1 MKTSPSPSDV
11 PSKQDKP
18 ASNLPIKQPSALQPG
33 EKPKPGPK
41 AAKPLKKR
49 SKKRPEKRPFGSI
62 RCRSCNRYGL
72 TEECCCTPGARYSVM
87 IQSKRVSKEQRKQIR
102 RLSFASVKEAEEF
115 RHLIAKRSYRTPDE
129 LCLNFFG
136 FDPFRVQNHSFPMY
150 ESRQQL
156 FPMPSPLQG
165 AGWAE
170 QMSNGR
176 DNAYMQQMQM
186 QRASS
191 FGNNQKRPID
201 SDLEF
206 QPPKQMQHTSFGN
219 NKKRPFGSNME
230 FQPPK
235 QMQHTSFGN
244 IKKRPFDSNMEFQ
257 SPKQMQHTPFGNNK
271 KRHFDSDLEF
281 QPPKQRPRMGLS
293 HFSPMG
299 ASSAKMQSLLAQSW
313 QQVARSARPMSR
325 LCPTTMEPAATRSS
339 NHVSAAPSTV
349 MGSLTRSLTGS
360 PRSTCDSPHSPGDS
374 TLFSN
379 GYYDK
384 RQIKNLMLDV
394 VSNCLTQRSLP
405 LRSSDYHSLFA
416 TSK

>member
-1 MKTSPSPSDV
+1 MMKTSPVTSDV

-18 ASNLPIKQPSALQPG
+18 ASNLPIKKPSASQPA
-33 EKPKPGPK
+33 EPSKPGPK
-41 AAKPLKKR
+41 AAKPKR
-49 SKKRPEKRPFGSI
+49 TLKKRPEKRPFGSI

-87 IQSKRVSKEQRKQIR
+87 IQSKRVSKDQRKQIR

-186 QRASS
+186 QRASA
-191 FGNNQKRPID
+191 FGNNQ
-201 SDLEF
+201 
-206 QPPKQMQHTSFGN
+206 
-219 NKKRPFGSNME
+219 KRPFGSNME

-257 SPKQMQHTPFGNNK
+257 SPKQ
-271 KRHFDSDLEF
+271 
-281 QPPKQRPRMGLS
+281 RPRMGLS

-299 ASSAKMQSLLAQSW
+299 ASS
-313 QQVARSARPMSR
+313 
-325 LCPTTMEPAATRSS
+325 
-339 NHVSAAPSTV
+339 
-349 MGSLTRSLTGS
+349 
-360 PRSTCDSPHSPGDS
+360 
-374 TLFSN
+374 
-379 GYYDK
+379 
-384 RQIKNLMLDV
+384 
-394 VSNCLTQRSLP
+394 
-405 LRSSDYHSLFA
+405 
-416 TSK
+416 

>member
-1 MKTSPSPSDV
+1 
-11 PSKQDKP
+11 
-18 ASNLPIKQPSALQPG
+18 
-33 EKPKPGPK
+33 
-41 AAKPLKKR
+41 
-49 SKKRPEKRPFGSI
+49 
-62 RCRSCNRYGL
+62 
-72 TEECCCTPGARYSVM
+72 M

-170 QMSNGR
+170 KMSNGR
-176 DNAYMQQMQM
+176 DNAYMQQM

-219 NKKRPFGSNME
+219 
-230 FQPPK
+230 
-235 QMQHTSFGN
+235 

-257 SPKQMQHTPFGNNK
+257 
-271 KRHFDSDLEF
+271 
-281 QPPKQRPRMGLS
+281 PPKQSPRMGLS
-293 HFSPMG
+293 RFSPMG

-379 GYYDK
+379 DYDK
-384 RQIKNLMLDV
+384 RQ
-394 VSNCLTQRSLP
+394 
-405 LRSSDYHSLFA
+405 
-416 TSK
+416 